1 MVMSGGGPQPVS
13 RESHRT
19 RNINK
24 QTNKQTNKHT
34 ERAPIV
40 ELRLNGVHVWQ
51 QRVAFG
57 LGFSAEVSVGEGFGV
72 IRFGA
77 QSSPQSH

>member
-1 MVMSGGGPQPVS
+1 VAEAPSPYLENLIVP
-13 RESHRT
+13 E
-19 RNINK
+19 IKK
-24 QTNKQTNKHT
+24 QANKQTNKHT

-57 LGFSAEVSVGEGFGV
+57 LGFSAEVSVVEGFGV

-77 QSSPQSH
+77 RSSPQSH